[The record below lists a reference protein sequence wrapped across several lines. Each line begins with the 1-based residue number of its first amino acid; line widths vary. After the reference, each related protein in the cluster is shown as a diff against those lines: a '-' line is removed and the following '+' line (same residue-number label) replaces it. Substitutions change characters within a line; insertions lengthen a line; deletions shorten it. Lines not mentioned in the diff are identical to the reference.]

1 MRKKNLRIERRQK
14 RREENKIS
22 ILKAAESVLARKGY
36 SLATMDDIAEEA
48 QFSKATLYQYFK
60 SKGNMFYEI
69 ILNSLDE
76 MNEELVRIREQ
87 STGSGEKLK
96 EIVRYT
102 FEFFEQKENI
112 SRIFLMERNFI
123 LKFFNFMAERQKQ
136 VMNNQDLKYFRNI
149 NPKRKVLRDVV
160 TKILADGVESGE
172 FRRMNVQDAAY
183 VFTSLLHGF
192 YFTKFWRK
200 KKYNIEEETNLIH
213 SIFLEGIKK
222 A

>member
-1 MRKKNLRIERRQK
+1 MKKKNLRIERRQK
-14 RREENKIS
+14 RREENKVS

-36 SLATMDDIAEEA
+36 SFATMDDIAEEA

-76 MNEELVRIREQ
+76 MNQELVRIREK
-87 STGSGEKLK
+87 SIGSGEKLK
-96 EIVRYT
+96 EIVSYT

-123 LKFFNFMAERQKQ
+123 LKFFNFMAERHKQ
-136 VMNNQDLKYFRNI
+136 AMDNQDLKYFKNI
-149 NPKRKVLRDVV
+149 NPKRKVLRDVI

-172 FRRMNVQDAAY
+172 FRRMNVQDTAY

-192 YFTKFWRK
+192 YFTRFWRK
-200 KKYNIEEETNLIH
+200 KRYDIEEETNLIH
-213 SIFLEGIKK
+213 GIFLEGIKK

>member
-1 MRKKNLRIERRQK
+1 MKKKNLRIERRQK
-14 RREENKIS
+14 RREENKVS

-36 SLATMDDIAEEA
+36 SFATMDNIAEEA

-76 MNEELVRIREQ
+76 MNQELVRIREK
-87 STGSGEKLK
+87 SIGSGEKLK

-136 VMNNQDLKYFRNI
+136 AMDNQDLKYFKNI

-172 FRRMNVQDAAY
+172 FRRMNVQDTAY

-200 KKYNIEEETNLIH
+200 KRYDIEEDTNLIH
-213 SIFLEGIKK
+213 GIFLEGIKK

>member
-1 MRKKNLRIERRQK
+1 VKKKNLRIERRQK

-36 SLATMDDIAEEA
+36 SFATMDDIAEEA

-69 ILNSLDE
+69 ILNSLDD
-76 MNEELVRIREQ
+76 MNRELVRIREK
-87 STGSGEKLK
+87 SIGSGEKLK
-96 EIVRYT
+96 EIIRYT

-136 VMNNQDLKYFRNI
+136 AMDNQDLKYFKNI

-172 FRRMNVQDAAY
+172 FRRMNVQDTAY

-200 KKYNIEEETNLIH
+200 KRYDIEEETNLIH
-213 SIFLEGIKK
+213 GIFLEGIKK